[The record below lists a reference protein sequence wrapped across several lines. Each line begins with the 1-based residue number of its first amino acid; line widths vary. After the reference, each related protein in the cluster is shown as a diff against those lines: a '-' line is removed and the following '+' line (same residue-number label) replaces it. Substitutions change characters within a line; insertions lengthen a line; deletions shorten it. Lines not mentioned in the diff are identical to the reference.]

1 MHTENRDCFQGH
13 RRFYEQAYR
22 LLRSIGQSFSALSA
36 SSLEYVSAVSSSH
49 SLSEAVLFFS
59 LTLFGLIGSEHCV
72 APPYICWYSGS
83 RDIRK
88 YSGSVLL
95 FSRKYALYNDILY

>member
-1 MHTENRDCFQGH
+1 MLKKRH
-13 RRFYEQAYR
+13 RRFLCFKQKY
-22 LLRSIGQSFSALSA
+22 LKLVGQFFSALSA
-36 SSLEYVSAVSSSH
+36 SSFQDISAIGGCH